1 MTPDRGDRLFEVPR
15 SRTGEVDDM
24 RTHSD
29 GSFDDEELVREG
41 GVFVSRNGGREV
53 GPTDE
58 ERALG
63 DYVEDPAADDGVP
76 GTRDDLPYDYGV
88 EIAPAADQM
97 VNGAG
102 VKPAS
107 RTDEGADS

>member
-1 MTPDRGDRLFEVPR
+1 MEGPHWGVKGAEA
-15 SRTGEVDDM
+15 M
-24 RTHSD
+24 RMHSD

-53 GPTDE
+53 GPEDDD
-58 ERALG
+58 RAPG

-88 EIAPAADQM
+88 EISPAADQM

-102 VKPAS
+102 ARPAS
-107 RTDEGADS
+107 RTGEGADS